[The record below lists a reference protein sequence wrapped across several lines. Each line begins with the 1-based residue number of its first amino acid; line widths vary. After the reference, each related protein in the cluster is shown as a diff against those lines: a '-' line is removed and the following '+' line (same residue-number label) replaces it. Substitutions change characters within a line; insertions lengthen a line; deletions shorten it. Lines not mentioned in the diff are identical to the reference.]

1 MIVYIHAMPTKA
13 IRHRRILE
21 LLEDLVFESQAELGQ
36 RLAAEGVEVTQATLS
51 RDLADLGV
59 VKGPDGYRL
68 PDGGGAAGPAES
80 RVAEAMRRQV
90 TNVDVAEAMV
100 VLRTRPGYAHAV
112 AVELDALRDP
122 TVVGTLAGDD
132 TIAVLVRTR
141 DDLPAARERLAS
153 LAGWSDAAARAV

>member
-1 MIVYIHAMPTKA
+1 MTTKA

-21 LLEDLVFESQAELGQ
+21 LLEDAPVESQAELRD
-36 RLAAEGVEVTQATLS
+36 RLASEGLDVTQATLS

-59 VKGPDGYRL
+59 LKGADGYRL
-68 PDGGGAAGPAES
+68 PGERPAAPAES

-90 TNVDVAEAMV
+90 TDLDVAEAMV

-122 TVVGTLAGDD
+122 SVVGTIAGDD

-141 DDLPAARERLAS
+141 DDLAPTRARLAAF
-153 LAGWSDAAARAV
+153 AGWDAHETNGIDA